1 MTDQLRHS
9 NSVRGSDFR
18 QRLFFAVVAV
28 TLLLGIL
35 PGKASGQTL
44 SLSQTS
50 GAAGITVTATAAGFA
65 ADIPAGLKPNT
76 GFYVCA
82 DGCPFGPGFLGACP
96 APVGVDGW
104 ANCSIQL
111 TIPTDVG
118 QYTMSARNSAGEYAS
133 QVFTALPPTLNISPT
148 CGSSGT
154 TIAATGS
161 NWSVGLD
168 AGIYVDGSLLQNILN
183 YPSSSGTF
191 SQSFTLPSS
200 VDGPHTIR
208 VANSAREDLSM
219 AFTTPVCPVVGTV
232 TELTGTAM
240 DGSVQLQPGSTV
252 YLNDT
257 ISTKPNSSVLITFTD
272 GMELR
277 VSQNSNF
284 ALNEYAFDS
293 ASHQGNSFFSAL
305 QGAFQYTSGLIAP
318 TLPDNK
324 TIRIDCGIGETC
336 AYIGIRGTQFI
347 TRPSAANSEEIDLIS
362 GTVALTPSQT
372 GTTTAF
378 TGPITIVFNGTG
390 TTTSTLTQDQ
400 YNAILAAL
408 FPSPATDAAPPIV
421 NVSFGVAP
429 SGQAGFYNAS
439 QTPVLGN
446 VSASD
451 RSNVAAISCVDS
463 LGGLTAGALTG
474 GGTGSASETLS
485 VNGNGSH
492 SLSCTATD
500 GTNNIGAATGSSN
513 TAVIHIDNTPPTI
526 SGGATPAANSYG
538 WNNTNV
544 TVNFSCSDALSGIA
558 ACSGATTLT
567 AQGAGASVTGTA
579 VDGAGNTAQTQVTV
593 NIDQTNPVVTY
604 TGGGTYTVEQTVNI
618 SCAAS
623 DALSGIASATCGPN
637 VTGPAYSYAL
647 GTVYNYSATATDK
660 AGNVGKGSTSFT
672 VTVGTALNLA
682 NLVRKFELKTTIAA
696 TMVSTLQSAYTAF
709 ASGNV
714 KSGDNQLSAFISQV
728 IAQQGKSLTVTQA
741 NLLIQYAKALME

>member
-1 MTDQLRHS
+1 MAGRSYGWQIQNQNYRRPLRLFPFLSQLLSQPKEIDMTDQLRHC

-28 TLLLGIL
+28 ILLLGIL

-133 QVFTALPPTLNISPT
+133 QVFTALSPTLNISPT

-191 SQSFTLPSS
+191 SQSFTLP
-200 VDGPHTIR
+200 
-208 VANSAREDLSM
+208 
-219 AFTTPVCPVVGTV
+219 
-232 TELTGTAM
+232 
-240 DGSVQLQPGSTV
+240 
-252 YLNDT
+252 
-257 ISTKPNSSVLITFTD
+257 
-272 GMELR
+272 
-277 VSQNSNF
+277 
-284 ALNEYAFDS
+284 
-293 ASHQGNSFFSAL
+293 
-305 QGAFQYTSGLIAP
+305 
-318 TLPDNK
+318 
-324 TIRIDCGIGETC
+324 
-336 AYIGIRGTQFI
+336 
-347 TRPSAANSEEIDLIS
+347 
-362 GTVALTPSQT
+362 
-372 GTTTAF
+372 
-378 TGPITIVFNGTG
+378 
-390 TTTSTLTQDQ
+390 
-400 YNAILAAL
+400 
-408 FPSPATDAAPPIV
+408 
-421 NVSFGVAP
+421 
-429 SGQAGFYNAS
+429 
-439 QTPVLGN
+439 
-446 VSASD
+446 
-451 RSNVAAISCVDS
+451 
-463 LGGLTAGALTG
+463 
-474 GGTGSASETLS
+474 
-485 VNGNGSH
+485 
-492 SLSCTATD
+492 
-500 GTNNIGAATGSSN
+500 
-513 TAVIHIDNTPPTI
+513 
-526 SGGATPAANSYG
+526 
-538 WNNTNV
+538 
-544 TVNFSCSDALSGIA
+544 
-558 ACSGATTLT
+558 CSGATTLT
-567 AQGAGASVTGTA
+567 AQGAGASVTGAA

-593 NIDQTNPVVTY
+593 NIDQTNPIVTFM
-604 TGGGTYTVEQTVNI
+604 GGGTYTVEQTVNI

-623 DALSGIASATCGPN
+623 DALSGIASSTCGPN

-672 VTVGTALNLA
+672 VNVGTALNLA
-682 NLVRKFELKTTIAA
+682 NLVRKFELKATIAA